1 MVKRRGTMRLE
12 WLILPL
18 IVTLWIVSA
27 KAYREHVSRNL
38 SRLAAR
44 QLHLSGH
51 VLKTFGSWRKGTGAT
66 AFLTPESFFL
76 RTGPGGVQIDRKGT
90 QPERIGLSLFGS
102 RLYADEISLENDHL
116 KIVFS
121 GFVSGTLTL
130 LGLPGEERERVMTTL
145 KGEGAL
151 R

>member
-1 MVKRRGTMRLE
+1 M
-12 WLILPL
+12 
-18 IVTLWIVSA
+18 
-27 KAYREHVSRNL
+27 KAYRKHVSRNL
-38 SRLAAR
+38 ARLAAR

-51 VLKTFGSWRKGTGAT
+51 VLKTIGSWSKGTGAT

-102 RLYADEISLENDHL
+102 RIYADEVSSENDHL
-116 KIVFS
+116 KILFS

-130 LGLPGEERERVMTTL
+130 SGLPSDEREMLRTTL
-145 KGEGAL
+145 KGQGVT